1 MKVGQLKKQAY
12 NYLLTVFIVTLY
24 SLWKNTK
31 FVDHVEQKFTTNPK
45 LRQDHKSR
53 STKEADL

>member
-24 SLWKNTK
+24 FLWKK
-31 FVDHVEQKFTTNPK
+31 FVNHVEQKFTTNPK
-45 LRQDHKSR
+45 LGQDHKSR